1 MLLRLILIRKN
12 NMINKNI
19 IVFSISI
26 IIVLFLV
33 GCNNIDKKELYIKS
47 DKVYTGKELNPISKE
62 YVIKIL
68 KAEYGDNIS
77 ITTDDIKS
85 IQDEYV
91 VEVYVELK
99 DNEVTEEHIHK
110 QSLGEYRIN
119 MYTGEII
126 RSK

>member
-12 NMINKNI
+12 KMINKNI
-19 IVFSISI
+19 IVLSISI
-26 IIVLFLV
+26 IIVLFFV
-33 GCNNIDKKELYIKS
+33 GCNNINKKESDIKY
-47 DKVYTGKELNPISKE
+47 DKVYTDKKLNPISKE

-77 ITTDDIKS
+77 ITTEDIKS
-85 IQDEYV
+85 IEDEYV

-110 QSLGEYRIN
+110 QSLGEHRIN

-126 RSK
+126 QSK

>member
-1 MLLRLILIRKN
+1 
-12 NMINKNI
+12 MINKNI